1 VAAVNGNGWTKQ
13 AVSGLILLLVIATG
27 ARVIYGLLAPLLP
40 FLGATVVLVVVYL
53 LMFRGWRR

>member
-1 VAAVNGNGWTKQ
+1 MNGNGWTKQ

-40 FLGATVVLVVVYL
+40 FLGATAVLVVVYL
-53 LMFRGWRR
+53 LMFRGWRH